1 MVGNISFLLLFLNTK
16 KIFIVFQYD
25 RAGVVD
31 RQGNQDPHRRAK
43 EIIAKLDI
51 TGDKKL
57 NKDEFI
63 NGYVLS
69 I

>member
-1 MVGNISFLLLFLNTK
+1 M
-16 KIFIVFQYD
+16 FQYD